1 MSIEK
6 IKEFSKQILPQLIEI
21 RRKIHQYP
29 ELGFEEFKTSELIIE
44 KLTQYK
50 VEEIQ
55 VLAKTGV
62 TALIRGKNSGKRVIA
77 LRADMDALPINEKNT
92 FNYRSINDGKMHA
105 CGHDAHVAMLLG
117 AAQILI
123 SNKDLI
129 NGTIKLI
136 FQPSEEKFP
145 GGAIE
150 MIKEGILENPKVD
163 IIIGQHVLP
172 DLETGKAGIKSGK
185 YMASTDEI
193 YITVKGKG
201 GHGATPH
208 LNNDPILI
216 ASQIIIAMQQIVS
229 RNAPPEIPSVLSF
242 GKIFG
247 DGKTN
252 IIPDEVKIEGTF
264 RTFNE
269 NWRTIAHEKIIKLAK
284 NTAEAMGGTCEII
297 IDKGYPFLIND
308 EIITNKVNIAIKDF
322 IGAENVEI
330 LDLRTTAEDFAYF
343 SQLRP
348 SCFYRLGTMNK
359 TKNIISNLHTSSF
372 DIDEDILGL
381 GAGLMAWIALS
392 LLIEHD

>member
-62 TALIRGKNSGKRVIA
+62 TALIRGKNPDKRVIA

-172 DLETGKAGIKSGK
+172 DIETGKAGIKSGK

-193 YITVKGKG
+193 YISVKGKG

-208 LNNDPILI
+208 LNIDPILI

-322 IGAENVEI
+322 MGAENVEI

-359 TKNIISNLHTSSF
+359 TKNIISNLHTNTF

-392 LLIEHD
+392 LLKEHD